1 MKKRLIASLLALML
15 LLGVL
20 SGCGKGTADE
30 AAAQPS
36 ATPRAALV
44 KGGSA
49 PEPRAE
55 AAAAPAPEETAA
67 PADTSARRD
76 GFTIVP
82 SAASQLSY
90 TGFDNGL
97 VSMTIPSGWQV
108 QTLGSYVFYAL
119 RVYDPSEPDRQFL
132 ISLKLEGALKSQAA
146 HDWYVNNYG
155 ETDYFAK
162 MPVID
167 PQNAEGFF
175 RCMNSVCD
183 LNNSSAF
190 SFPYMY
196 DFSVIENLG
205 ASFFGGDL
213 LRASYRSA
221 DGGDVE
227 GLFTATVRDPGSN
240 YVNEVAWDMSSPT
253 VDIGYLIVYSTILMT
268 APAGEFNDWQGVLD
282 GIFASLRFSDA
293 FMSGYAQE
301 QQQTMDT
308 FNSIRQTCNEISDS
322 IMDSWN
328 ARSASYDVMSQK
340 QSDATLGFDRVYDPA
355 TDSVYCVYSGFLDD
369 YTDTGFQ
376 PVTDDMYTRAVDGY
390 VYR

>member
-30 AAAQPS
+30 AAAQPA

-55 AAAAPAPEETAA
+55 AAADAPAPEETAV

-108 QTLGSYVFYAL
+108 RTDGSYENYTVQVF
-119 RVYDPSEPDRQFL
+119 DPEVPDRQL
-132 ISLKLEGALKSQAA
+132 SLLLSLTGPLKSQTA

-155 ETDYFAK
+155 ETDFFAK

-167 PQNAEGFF
+167 PQTTEGVFKGLLDYTDAG
-175 RCMNSVCD
+175 ST
-183 LNNSSAF
+183 
-190 SFPYMY
+190 
-196 DFSVIENLG
+196 FSVIENLG
-205 ASFFGGDL
+205 TSILGGDV
-213 LRASYRSA
+213 LRASYRSS
-221 DGGDVE
+221 DGVELE
-227 GLFTATVRDPGSN
+227 GLFTASVFDPGPS
-240 YVNEVAWDMSSPT
+240 YVNEVIWDMTSPMI
-253 VDIGYLIVYSTILMT
+253 DIGYLTLSSIIFMT

-282 GIFASLRFSDA
+282 SIFASLRFSDA
-293 FMSGYAQE
+293 FMSGRAQE
-301 QQQTMDT
+301 MQQTMDT
-308 FNSIRQTCNEISDS
+308 FNSVRQTCNEISDS

>member
-55 AAAAPAPEETAA
+55 AAAAPAPEETAV

-108 QTLGSYVFYAL
+108 RTDGSYENYTVQVF
-119 RVYDPSEPDRQFL
+119 DPEVPDRQL
-132 ISLKLEGALKSQAA
+132 SLLLSLAGPLKSQAA

-155 ETDYFAK
+155 ETDFFAK

-167 PQNAEGFF
+167 PQNTEGVFKGLLDYTGAG
-175 RCMNSVCD
+175 ST
-183 LNNSSAF
+183 
-190 SFPYMY
+190 
-196 DFSVIENLG
+196 FSVIENLG
-205 ASFFGGDL
+205 TSILGGDV
-213 LRASYRSA
+213 LRASYRSS
-221 DGGDVE
+221 DGVELE
-227 GLFTATVRDPGSN
+227 GLFTASVFDPGPN
-240 YVNEVAWDMSSPT
+240 YVNEVIWDMTSPMI
-253 VDIGYLIVYSTILMT
+253 DIGYLTLSSIIFMT

-282 GIFASLRFSDA
+282 SIFASLRFSDA
-293 FMSGYAQE
+293 FMSGRAQE
-301 QQQTMDT
+301 MQQTMDT
-308 FNSIRQTCNEISDS
+308 FNSVRQTCNEISDS